1 MTINETVLQKLAE
14 WTAPRDSRQTLA
26 VPDDG
31 AGWTLTMT
39 ADRHDDLSCALWE
52 MTLVRTRPAP
62 TGDTLEKWANRA
74 VSRVSGLLE
83 TLRVYEIDPQRD
95 EALLRSSNPT
105 RRGKNIYYYEVLLRG
120 TSQAL
125 VRRYQTGKKQ
135 GKRDQVAFVLT
146 HEQTAKFAADLAAD

>member
-14 WTAPRDSRQTLA
+14 WTAPREGRQTLA
-26 VPDDG
+26 VPDQG
-31 AGWTLTMT
+31 SGWTVSLT

-52 MTLVRTRPAP
+52 MTLVRNTPAP
-62 TGDTLEKWANRA
+62 AGDSLEKWATRA
-74 VSRVSGLLE
+74 AGRVSGLLE
-83 TLRVYEIDPQRD
+83 TLKVYEIDPQRN

-105 RRGKNIYYYEVLLRG
+105 RRGKNVYYYEVLLKG
-120 TSQAL
+120 TTQAL

-135 GKRDQVAFVLT
+135 GKREQAGFALT